1 MDNMQM
7 ATTQQQDIAS
17 AANEVLA
24 NSSVSE
30 LRRLRVDEKA
40 DKLHLSGQ
48 VRSFYHKQLAQ
59 EMVRGVAGK
68 MQLVNRVD
76 VRSS

>member
-1 MDNMQM
+1 MHMTTTEQHEIAM
-7 ATTQQQDIAS
+7 AAS
-17 AANEVLA
+17 EVLA
-24 NSSVSE
+24 HSAVAE

-40 DKLHLSGQ
+40 DTLQLSGQ

-59 EMVRGVAGK
+59 ETIRSVAGD

-76 VRSS
+76 VCS